1 MTFKNKIILLVLT
14 FVVFLLLA
22 CTLRVVLRPAE
33 IVAIHHR
40 SSGFSDI
47 LVKNFPYT
55 DQGKI
60 AWWLENEKDIEKKY
74 HLPRPDKDGSFY
86 LTFWLFGDGYK
97 EEGKYDRLCFKDK
110 VPPENCIDKNR
121 VFSVQTG
128 RNGNIIFIAR
138 GGVYRMTENGEI
150 AKEKT

>member
-60 AWWLENEKDIEKKY
+60 AWWLENKGHRKNT
-74 HLPRPDKDGSFY
+74 
-86 LTFWLFGDGYK
+86 TF
-97 EEGKYDRLCFKDK
+97 
-110 VPPENCIDKNR
+110 P
-121 VFSVQTG
+121 
-128 RNGNIIFIAR
+128 AR
-138 GGVYRMTENGEI
+138 I
-150 AKEKT
+150 KTVLSI

>member
-40 SSGFSDI
+40 SSGLSDI

-60 AWWLENEKDIEKKY
+60 TWWLENKNDIEKNI
-74 HLPRPDKDGSFY
+74 
-86 LTFWLFGDGYK
+86 TFPT
-97 EEGKYDRLCFKDK
+97 R
-110 VPPENCIDKNR
+110 I
-121 VFSVQTG
+121 
-128 RNGNIIFIAR
+128 
-138 GGVYRMTENGEI
+138 
-150 AKEKT
+150 KTVLSI